1 MKKAAEVDFTW
12 AAFAGT
18 YEKKVLAAIA
28 SQVRGKR
35 LENLR
40 HRRYGPR
47 ASGGID
53 AEGIANVIAA
63 KQSFAAAPRRARRG
77 AFHEARWLTNDQH
90 DDVTLSAAMFAVK
103 DIFSKSR
110 KRACGLVSR
119 QLVSAGC

>member
-40 HRRYGPR
+40 HRGLYPICLGPR
-47 ASGGID
+47 AAGGID
-53 AEGIANVIAA
+53 VVITA
-63 KQSFAAAPRRARRG
+63 KQSFAAAPRPHWARG
-77 AFHEARWLTNDQH
+77 AFHEAR
-90 DDVTLSAAMFAVK
+90 
-103 DIFSKSR
+103 
-110 KRACGLVSR
+110 
-119 QLVSAGC
+119 